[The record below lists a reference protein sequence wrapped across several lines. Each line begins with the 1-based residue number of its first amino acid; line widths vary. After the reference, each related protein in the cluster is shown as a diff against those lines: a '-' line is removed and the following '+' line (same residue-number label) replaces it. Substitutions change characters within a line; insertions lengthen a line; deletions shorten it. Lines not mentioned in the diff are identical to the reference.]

1 MQPMRRVVAPHRLP
15 LRQPRMPVPGLQ
27 RMPIRTRIKRNR
39 LRDLRKL
46 GYLPPIRLARFNE
59 ILKKF
64 YPKEIP

>member
-1 MQPMRRVVAPHRLP
+1 
-15 LRQPRMPVPGLQ
+15 
-27 RMPIRTRIKRNR
+27 MPIRTRIKRNR